1 MHICPVSFLVWF
13 SVPSAGCISF
23 QAFLTSR
30 QMIRKPSGQSNKY
43 KMGKVSIIT
52 SPGMKTELGGTGGG
66 LWKYRWHWSRQR
78 RSCCVSVQGLQPLE
92 GAAYAV
98 CTGCV
103 PHGAGKPEPST
114 VKWYVLAYRIC
125 PAASLSVPTLSF
137 TLCPRKGK
145 AEMHSG
151 MWRATKDPSEGCI
164 WRSLWIGTVL
174 LCQMWHN
181 VT

>member
-66 LWKYRWHWSRQR
+66 LWRYRWHWSRQR

-92 GAAYAV
+92 GAVYAV

-137 TLCPRKGK
+137 TLFPRKGK

-181 VT
+181 MT